1 MSSHQSNRDKPR
13 ASKCHHFCHAFD
25 THNYCPTCREAS
37 KGDDPCVTFISPC
50 DICSSFTEEQLT
62 KITHR
67 KRYVKKP
74 DKKADKNDQELDL
87 LGDNS
92 VESFAGSQAD
102 LESAAD
108 HLFTSPPRPQPLVF
122 EALLL
127 KTPAKTVPP
136 TPGTALQQKLE
147 TKLEKSLG
155 SRLDIQLDLKMGAFQ
170 ANILEAMKSLRED
183 FQKSLSKTSSQV
195 EVDQTSTSASKP
207 GASNTR
213 LDPPRVLILSSR
225 WTLIM
230 AQPYLLVSTLIVASM
245 MPRVTMLVLSRNPR
259 GCPRPNQRNLL
270 ILSNS
275 MLWPRALPRTT
286 TLIILMNLGLHLA
299 EPRNILINL
308 NTNLGPDI
316 YLLPQRRI
324 SPLRPDIGL
333 QNLLGRPTLIKTI
346 LNMTQILLTTGK

>member
-1 MSSHQSNRDKPR
+1 MKFFCRFLLISQFIYIVECLFQPFCLLIIKAHIALLSVQSDKHFFFYSCCEFSPQLGFLCDRVPRRLLRLNISSHQSNRDKPC

-25 THNYCPTCREAS
+25 THNYCPTCREAG

-50 DICSSFTEEQLT
+50 DVCDSFTEEQLT

-108 HLFTSPPRPQPLVF
+108 HLFTSPPCPQPLAF
-122 EALLL
+122 EALSL

-155 SRLDIQLDLKMGAFQ
+155 YRLDIQLDQKMGVFQ
-170 ANILEAMKSLRED
+170 ANILETMKSL
-183 FQKSLSKTSSQV
+183 
-195 EVDQTSTSASKP
+195 
-207 GASNTR
+207 
-213 LDPPRVLILSSR
+213 
-225 WTLIM
+225 
-230 AQPYLLVSTLIVASM
+230 
-245 MPRVTMLVLSRNPR
+245 
-259 GCPRPNQRNLL
+259 
-270 ILSNS
+270 
-275 MLWPRALPRTT
+275 
-286 TLIILMNLGLHLA
+286 
-299 EPRNILINL
+299 
-308 NTNLGPDI
+308 
-316 YLLPQRRI
+316 
-324 SPLRPDIGL
+324 
-333 QNLLGRPTLIKTI
+333 
-346 LNMTQILLTTGK
+346 

>member
-1 MSSHQSNRDKPR
+1 MSSHQSNTDKPR

-25 THNYCPTCREAS
+25 THNYCPTCREA
-37 KGDDPCVTFISPC
+37 GNADDPCVTFISPC
-50 DICSSFTEEQLT
+50 DICASFTEEQLT

-108 HLFTSPPRPQPLVF
+108 QLFTSPPRPQPLAF
-122 EALLL
+122 EALSL

-155 SRLDIQLDLKMGAFQ
+155 SRLDIQLDEKMGTFQ

-183 FQKSLSKTSSQV
+183 FQKFLNKTSSQV
-195 EVDQTSTSASKP
+195 EVDQTSASASKP
-207 GASNTR
+207 GPSNTR
-213 LDPPRVLILSSR
+213 LNHPHPPTPPTPRGLILSSR

-230 AQPYLLVSTLIVASM
+230 AQPYLLVPTLIISSM
-245 MPRVTMLVLSRNPR
+245 TPWVTVLVLSRHPR
-259 GCPRPNQRNLL
+259 GCPRPNQKIFSFFQTVCCGPELC
-270 ILSNS
+270 
-275 MLWPRALPRTT
+275 
-286 TLIILMNLGLHLA
+286 
-299 EPRNILINL
+299 
-308 NTNLGPDI
+308 LGP
-316 YLLPQRRI
+316 LLR
-324 SPLRPDIGL
+324 SF
-333 QNLLGRPTLIKTI
+333 
-346 LNMTQILLTTGK
+346 